1 MSRSVIAIPSETTYD
16 WLLHKHYAK
25 RIPQIVY
32 AYGVFKD
39 QVMQGVIT
47 YGIPASQSL
56 TRGICGDQYKD
67 QVVELNRLCLLKGHD
82 ENLASYFVAQTLRM
96 LPKPLIVVSY
106 ADSSM
111 GHVGYVYQATNFLYT
126 GLSAKRTEWREKD
139 VSTGKLLNTHSRT
152 VVGHYSHEKRVASP
166 ERFAQIDR
174 PRKHRY
180 IYFIGSRKQKK
191 EFANALNYSTE
202 PYPKGD
208 TQRYDDGE
216 TVPQQ
221 TTFL

>member
-1 MSRSVIAIPSETTYD
+1 MQKNRSVISIPRETTYD

-32 AYGVFKD
+32 SYGVFEE

-47 YGIPASQSL
+47 YGIPASPSL
-56 TRGICGDQYKD
+56 TSGICGQKYKD
-67 QVVELNRLCLLKGHD
+67 QVVELNRLCLLEGHD
-82 ENLASYFVAQTLRM
+82 NNLASYFVSQTLRM

-126 GLSAKRTEWREKD
+126 GLSAKRTEWREIG
-139 VSTGKLLNTHSRT
+139 VNTHSRT
-152 VVGHYSHEKRVASP
+152 VVGHYSHEERVANP
-166 ERFAQIDR
+166 DRFAQIDR
-174 PRKHRY
+174 PQKHRY
-180 IYFIGSRKQKK
+180 VYFTGTRKEKK
-191 EFANALNYSTE
+191 EFANELNYPIL

-216 TVPQQ
+216 TIPQQ
-221 TTFL
+221 MTFL